1 MKRKLTSAA
10 EAAVLLVFYGTT
22 EVVPFPI
29 SARRVEKARTVVET
43 PCQANT
49 SADGQG
55 VLRSAQDD
63 ISKELPSQSRVW
75 KQMRGRLHCTRYMS
89 LTDQLG
95 FRFAPPERRVW
106 TVRALVAAVR
116 THVEREYSD
125 AWVEGEISNF
135 RAPDSG
141 HLYFTL
147 KDGNAQI
154 RVVMFSSKAR
164 LLRFRPADGMQ
175 VVVRGRVT
183 IYEDRGELQI
193 AAEYLEPKGAGGLQV
208 AFEQLKA
215 KLEAEGLFAAE
226 RKKAIPTLPG
236 RIGIVTSP
244 QAAALRDILNILQR
258 RHHTVNAV
266 IYPAQVQGDFAA
278 SEVAAGVRYFNEIR
292 NDASRSVE
300 VIIVGRGGG
309 SAEDLAAFND
319 EGLARA
325 VAASEIP
332 VISAV
337 GHETDFTIVDF
348 VADLRAATPSAAAEL
363 VIRSRV
369 EIENQAEAVRERL
382 VRAME
387 RQLLEAR
394 HALMER
400 AQHGAFVRMMDLIR
414 QRQQKLD
421 DLTFRL
427 ERGERAALELM
438 RRRWETLAA
447 AVRHYD
453 LRRVL
458 AGIRGELAAGTAALA
473 AAMRNQLLQ
482 NKVRIERMARALET
496 LSPLAILERG
506 YALVFDGA
514 GQLVKDAGLV
524 KAGDEISARVARGE
538 IRAVVKKA
546 GADRR

>member
-1 MKRKLTSAA
+1 M
-10 EAAVLLVFYGTT
+10 GTR
-22 EVVPFPI
+22 E
-29 SARRVEKARTVVET
+29 
-43 PCQANT
+43 
-49 SADGQG
+49 
-55 VLRSAQDD
+55 
-63 ISKELPSQSRVW
+63 
-75 KQMRGRLHCTRYMS
+75 
-89 LTDQLG
+89 QLG
-95 FRFAPPERRVW
+95 FKFAAPERRVW

-116 THVEREYSD
+116 AHVEREYAD

-175 VVVRGRVT
+175 VVMRGRVT

-193 AAEYLEPKGAGGLQV
+193 AAEYIEPKGAGGLQV
-208 AFEQLKA
+208 AFEQLKT

-226 RKKAIPTLPG
+226 RKKAVPTLPG

-244 QAAALRDILNILQR
+244 QAAALRDILNILRR
-258 RHHTVNAV
+258 RHHSANAV
-266 IYPAQVQGDFAA
+266 IYPAQVQGDLAA
-278 SEVAAGVRYFNEIR
+278 AEVVSGIRYFNKTK
-292 NDASRSVE
+292 SVE

-337 GHETDFTIVDF
+337 GHETDFTICDF
-348 VADLRAATPSAAAEL
+348 VADLRAPTPSAAAEL

-369 EIENQAEAVRERL
+369 EIENQAAAVRERL

-387 RQLLEAR
+387 RILLEAR
-394 HALMER
+394 NELMVR
-400 AQHGAFVRMMDLIR
+400 TQHGAFARMMDFIR
-414 QRQQKLD
+414 QRQQRLD

-427 ERGERAALELM
+427 ERGERLRLEQM
-438 RRRWETLAA
+438 RRRWEMASA

-453 LRRVL
+453 ARRVL
-458 AGIRGELAAGTAALA
+458 AGVRRELETQTSALSGA
-473 AAMRNQLLQ
+473 VRNLLLQ
-482 NKVRIERMARALET
+482 YRVRAERMGRALEM
-496 LSPLAILERG
+496 LSPLAILDRG
-506 YALVFDGA
+506 YALVFDAEGK
-514 GQLVKDAGLV
+514 LVRDVEQVRSGE
-524 KAGDEISARVARGE
+524 EISAKVAKGE
-538 IRAVVKKA
+538 IRAVVKGTTEGD
-546 GADRR
+546 GAPKRKDKK